1 MIAPLSLIERTG
13 QRLLRHQQIN
23 ILSFFLPLAITAVVV
38 GRTLLTAFSFS
49 FLLVLIPLVLVG
61 AFMGAAL
68 WRARKVG
75 EREAAAALLD
85 EKTEG
90 QERFL
95 TLATLTQ
102 KEKDMP
108 LFSLVQR
115 QAEGK
120 AAAFAMTREVPFQ
133 LDRRGLLSLLASV
146 LCILA
151 LLFVPLSPPTWLFL
165 PQSEPE
171 AMMADLE
178 EIARTLLNQG
188 KTPEEQVAGAQL
200 LALAEELKNPALSP
214 QEKDRL
220 IEETEKR
227 IKLNLPLPQ
236 LLPFDLKIFTS
247 DSKKNEGKGGGE
259 SDQPQSNDQPLKG
272 GKEGDQPKKSSNST
286 AGNEQQ
292 PGPGNKGE
300 QKKDQSQPR
309 DAGGGI
315 KFDMPQQQQE
325 GKKQERPGDKQSGQQ
340 DKSSQNPDQAQNSQT
355 PGSDPNRPGG
365 QQGQGNDPEK
375 KGPNPNPQQPGQA
388 EKGTGATAGHGPG
401 ERFLRPGEQPGGF
414 LTKDARFVKVRVP
427 VGQEAQDDNGGRTD
441 NPNTTV
447 PKTPYSNAPL
457 KEGPPDQAQPKQ
469 PIPLEYRDILQK

>member
-1 MIAPLSLIERTG
+1 MAVPFTVIERTG
-13 QRLLRHQQIN
+13 QRLLRQQQIN
-23 ILSFFLPLAITAVVV
+23 IVIFFLPVAAATVFV
-38 GRTLLTAFSFS
+38 GRALLTAFSLPP
-49 FLLVLIPLVLVG
+49 LLILLPLVLLG
-61 AFMGAAL
+61 ALLTFAL
-68 WRARKVG
+68 WQTKKAQ

-85 EKTEG
+85 EKTDG

-95 TLATLTQ
+95 TLATLPQ
-102 KEKDMP
+102 AQREAP
-108 LFSLVQR
+108 LFTLVQR
-115 QAEGK
+115 QAEKK
-120 AAAFAMTREVPFQ
+120 AVSFAPARDVPFT
-133 LDRRGLLSLLASV
+133 LDRRVLWALLASA
-146 LCILA
+146 LCVLA
-151 LLFVPLSPPTWLFL
+151 LFLIPLAPPLTLFAP
-165 PQSEPE
+165 EPAPEVALAELE
-171 AMMADLE
+171 AT
-178 EIARTLLNQG
+178 ARTLLNEG

-200 LALAEELKNPALSP
+200 LALAEELKKPELSP
-214 QEKDRL
+214 QEKEKL

-236 LLPFDLKIFTS
+236 LIPLDLKIFAS

-259 SDQPQSNDQPLKG
+259 SDQPQPNDQPLSKG
-272 GKEGDQPKKSSNST
+272 DKGGDQPNKSPDST
-286 AGNEQQ
+286 AGNEQKR
-292 PGPGNKGE
+292 GPGNEGE
-300 QKKDQSQPR
+300 KKDQSQPR

-325 GKKQERPGDKQSGQQ
+325 GKKQERPGEKQSGQQ
-340 DKSSQNPDQAQNSQT
+340 DKSNQNPDQAQNSQT

-375 KGPNPNPQQPGQA
+375 KGPNPNPQQPGQT
-388 EKGTGATAGHGPG
+388 EKGTGTTAGRGPG

-427 VGQEAQDDNGGRTD
+427 VGQEAQDDNSKRTD
-441 NPNTTV
+441 NPNATV